1 MITGNAI
8 APRTEDESY
17 IGQRNGGG
25 RFPIFKSFDFSASR
39 PVKIWKYRA
48 TIGVRL
54 FDSLGRFNPRDVQQN
69 VASPRF
75 GSFFNSVPRDFQTF
89 VELARW

>member
-1 MITGNAI
+1 
-8 APRTEDESY
+8 
-17 IGQRNGGG
+17 
-25 RFPIFKSFDFSASR
+25 
-39 PVKIWKYRA
+39 
-48 TIGVRL
+48 
-54 FDSLGRFNPRDVQQN
+54 VQQN